1 MGTKATLA
9 ERDMRYRKLREAMA
23 REGMSAVIAAG
34 HAAHFRRGHIRYFTD
49 THMWAGDALLLIPL
63 EGEPTLAWV
72 SYAGSGWPEEMWVND
87 VRKAPYPETR
97 VVDAMKAQKLTKGKV
112 GIAGLKKVMTI
123 GAYRTLTGSLPDVQF
138 VDADLMVDRI
148 RMRKSPLELQQYR

>member
-97 VVDAMKAQKLTKGKV
+97 VVDAMKAQKLTKGMSFW
-112 GIAGLKKVMTI
+112 IAPPKRPGEVKAV
-123 GAYRTLTGSLPDVQF
+123 F
-138 VDADLMVDRI
+138 VDRI
-148 RMRKSPLELQQYR
+148 FLIRDK